1 MRYPI
6 LTRSRTEVLARQ
18 LAGTGHPPN
27 WELERTWVGSGQ
39 EVDLKPLKGVMAA
52 MRESFEQREPKATND
67 SPEAFEG
74 RFAGEVHR
82 TLRDVP
88 IEALDDPGFWRF
100 LSLVDFWWFV
110 AVREAPAIERGNV
123 MTYVDGGKECVPF
136 RMFLRAQAIRE
147 EDDYSL
153 AEALPKAADF
163 WRSHILRVKTGTA
176 PPLARSF
183 VRFQVEKAMV
193 SDEVRPFARRIN
205 RLWSNI
211 VFQDWDDDDCDRLL
225 ADLYDEMHDGQEGG
239 GERRSLKP

>member
-6 LTRSRTEVLARQ
+6 LTRSRTEALARQ
-18 LAGTGHPPN
+18 LVGAEHTPN

-39 EVDLKPLKGVMAA
+39 EVDLRPLAGVMST
-52 MRESFEQREPKATND
+52 MREVFEQRDPKAAHD

-82 TLRDVP
+82 TLRDLP
-88 IEALDDPGFWRF
+88 IEALDDPGFWRY
-100 LSLVDFWWFV
+100 LSLGDFWWFV
-110 AVREAPAIERGNV
+110 AVREAPAIGRGNV

-136 RMFLRAQAIRE
+136 RMFLRAQAVRH

-153 AEALPKAADF
+153 AGALPKAADF
-163 WRSHILRVKTGTA
+163 WRSHVIRVKTGTA

-183 VRFQVEKAMV
+183 ARLQQEKAMV
-193 SDEVRPFARRIN
+193 SDDVRPFARRIN

-211 VFQDWDDDDCDRLL
+211 VFQTWDDDDCDRLL
-225 ADLYDEMHDGQEGG
+225 ADLYHEMHGGPDSAEGP
-239 GERRSLKP
+239 RSLEP

>member
-6 LTRSRTEVLARQ
+6 LPRSKTEALARQ
-18 LAGTGHPPN
+18 LVNNGHTPN
-27 WELERTWVGSGQ
+27 WELERSWVGSGQ
-39 EVDLKPLKGVMAA
+39 EVDLKPLGNAMAA
-52 MRESFEQREPKATND
+52 MRDAFEQRNPKAAND

-82 TLRDVP
+82 TLRDLP

-110 AVREAPAIERGNV
+110 AVREAPAIGRGNV

-136 RMFLRAQAIRE
+136 RMFLRAQAIRH
-147 EDDYSL
+147 EDEYSL
-153 AEALPKAADF
+153 AGALPKAADF
-163 WRSHILRVKTGTA
+163 WRSHVLRVKTGTA

-183 VRFQVEKAMV
+183 ARLQVEKAMV
-193 SDEVRPFARRIN
+193 SDDLRPFARRLN

-211 VFQDWDDDDCDRLL
+211 VFQEWEDDDCDRLL
-225 ADLYDEMHDGQEGG
+225 ADLYDEMHGGQDSPDEP
-239 GERRSLKP
+239 RSIEP